1 MAITGLK
8 SSRDFL
14 RIWFYW
20 KRAAIV
26 VFCLIVVS
34 ICFYSFSQTPIY
46 ETSAKILL
54 LPKTNDELVVSA
66 GKGSRQYD
74 IRSIDDNDINTEIQL
89 IRSREV
95 VNNTASYFSK
105 HGSETTLEVDGQD
118 DMPLQ
123 TKFDSTQINKN
134 NKTLNVLSSMVAE
147 PIYSSN
153 MILVSLSSPNQK
165 NVADVLNKHLEMY
178 VRYHKQMN
186 MAEESEA
193 FYDDQKKYYATRLK
207 DARDKLND
215 FNRANNIV
223 NMESELSANMGL
235 VSSFNEQLQNLEILI
250 AENEARMAML
260 KDGLRIDGDQMTI
273 SKEMRSMPVIVE
285 LARGLVP
292 LLIKRTEI
300 SKTFTKESREYQ
312 QIDDQIAMLRQEIK
326 NEGLNAT
333 RTDHLENQTL
343 KTKRDALKKRLA
355 EIKEQMRAFPQ
366 VKQQLNALEM
376 DLEIARNNYLLYGSK
391 TEDSRLYADRNK
403 SGLSNVIIAETAVM
417 PTKAK
422 SPNKLLAFEVAIFL
436 GLFAAFILPFILET
450 VDQKLKNAEDIE
462 AVLSLPVV
470 CSYNELK

>member
-20 KRAAIV
+20 KRAAITA
-26 VFCLIVVS
+26 FCLIVIS
-34 ICFYSFSQTPIY
+34 ICFYSFTQTPIY

-74 IRSIDDNDINTEIQL
+74 IRNIDNNDINTEIQL
-89 IRSREV
+89 IKSREV
-95 VNNTASYFSK
+95 INNTVSYFNQLGRSPTK
-105 HGSETTLEVDGQD
+105 NDGGQQNMLSQSQLE
-118 DMPLQ
+118 P
-123 TKFDSTQINKN
+123 KKINN
-134 NKTLNVLSSMVAE
+134 ADKTFGALNSMVVE

-153 MILVSLSSPNQK
+153 MILVTLASQYK
-165 NVADVLNKHLEMY
+165 NRVADVLNKHLEMY

-207 DARDKLND
+207 DARAALNA
-215 FNRANNIV
+215 FNKNNNIV
-223 NMESELSANMGL
+223 NMESELNANMGL
-235 VSSFNEQLQNLEILI
+235 VSTFNEQLQNLEILI

-260 KDGLRIDGDQMTI
+260 KDGIKIDGNQMTI

-300 SKTFTKESREYQ
+300 SKTFTKESREYK
-312 QIDDQIAMLRQEIK
+312 QIDDQIAMLRQEIMK
-326 NEGLNAT
+326 EGLSAA
-333 RTDHLENQTL
+333 RTDHMENQTL
-343 KTKRDALKKRLA
+343 KAKREALKNRLS
-355 EIKEQMRAFPQ
+355 EIKEQMRGFPQ
-366 VKQQLNALEM
+366 VKQKLNALEM
-376 DLEIARNNYLLYGSK
+376 DLEIAKNNYLLYGSK
-391 TEDSRLYADRNK
+391 TEDSRLYSDRNK
-403 SGLSNVIIAETAVM
+403 SGLSNVIIAETAVT
-417 PTKAK
+417 PNKAK
-422 SPNKLLAFEVAIFL
+422 SPNKLLAFQVSIFL

-450 VDQKLKNAEDIE
+450 IDQKLKNADDIE

-470 CSYNELK
+470 CAYNELK